1 VAAHLGAFAV
11 PDEIDEAYV
20 LSVLDAMHTGAL
32 PAVRGAVAADGV
44 TPELEAAL
52 ADLFT
57 ADQTPVM
64 VEGWGIWIAAELDGQ
79 ELIPM
84 RAVPDVREHV
94 SFSPQLVS
102 DGCVVGKLV
111 VDRSPWYEVDE
122 PRIREL
128 DLVLVPAETAPPV
141 NPTPWRIAYE
151 GRGGPGTEA
160 CP

>member
-1 VAAHLGAFAV
+1 
-11 PDEIDEAYV
+11 
-20 LSVLDAMHTGAL
+20 
-32 PAVRGAVAADGV
+32 
-44 TPELEAAL
+44 
-52 ADLFT
+52 
-57 ADQTPVM
+57 
-64 VEGWGIWIAAELDGQ
+64 
-79 ELIPM
+79 
-84 RAVPDVREHV
+84 
-94 SFSPQLVS
+94 
-102 DGCVVGKLV
+102 